1 MRERRERVQ
10 NMKQKRIGID
20 LSEEDHANVKCEA
33 ARRKKSIR
41 QAVID
46 ALRKDGYKI
55 EDKEE

>member
-1 MRERRERVQ
+1 
-10 NMKQKRIGID
+10 MKQKRIGID
-20 LSEEDHANVKCEA
+20 LSKEDHANVKCEA